1 MQLIVNYFELTH
13 SNFSG
18 FLSLAIITTKLTL
31 QISEV
36 KGELK
41 VLKLSSEEVNGIA
54 LESRLL
60 LSEAE
65 LAGAVRYINNFL
77 DMLDR
82 FRELDLKDVV
92 PFSFAEALECPLRDD
107 TVVAFPYTE
116 AILHESEHVDG
127 SYFKVPRIMEE

>member
-1 MQLIVNYFELTH
+1 MKLDANQVNE
-13 SNFSG
+13 
-18 FLSLAIITTKLTL
+18 
-31 QISEV
+31 
-36 KGELK
+36 
-41 VLKLSSEEVNGIA
+41 IA

-60 LSEAE
+60 LTEQE

-82 FRELDLKDVV
+82 FKELDLKDVE

-107 TVVAFPYTE
+107 KVIPFADNE
-116 AILHESEHVDG
+116 AILHESDHVDG